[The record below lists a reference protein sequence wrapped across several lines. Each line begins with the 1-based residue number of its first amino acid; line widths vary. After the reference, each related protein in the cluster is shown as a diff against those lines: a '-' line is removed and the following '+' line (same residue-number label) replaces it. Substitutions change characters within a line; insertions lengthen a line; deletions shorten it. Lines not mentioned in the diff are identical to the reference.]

1 MSRNKGGFVELLFRT
16 IMPKVYGIGASV
28 VIIGAM
34 FKILHLPGAGP
45 MLGIG
50 LTTEAIIFFLSAFEP
65 RHAELDWT
73 KVYPE
78 LAEDYDGPTA
88 KPRIANKKGDGDSV
102 TKKLDHMLESSKIG
116 PELLDS
122 LGKGM
127 KNLADNVGQMSKL
140 SNAAV
145 ATEEYSQNVS
155 KASKALVDMSK
166 SYATTASAMSEMAG
180 ASTDAKEYHSQVQSI
195 TKNLGA
201 LNAVYEM
208 ELQDANS
215 HLKAMNKFYSNVASV
230 MESMEKA
237 GRGSEKF
244 SEELQKL
251 TGNLT
256 SLNRIYGSM
265 LSAMRGGGGS
275 GDSGGGESRPQQPQ
289 QQG

>member
-1 MSRNKGGFVELLFRT
+1 MSSKKGGFVELLFTT
-16 IMPKVYGIGASV
+16 IMPKVYGIGAAV
-28 VIIGAM
+28 VIVGAM
-34 FKILHLPGAGP
+34 FKILHFPGAAA

-65 RHAELDWT
+65 KHAELDWT

-78 LAEDYDGPTA
+78 LAEDFASPSA
-88 KPRIANKKGDGDSV
+88 KPRIANVSGKEESV

-116 PELLDS
+116 PELIES

-127 KNLADNVGQMSKL
+127 RNLSDNVGQMSKL

-145 ATEEYSQNVS
+145 ATEEYSKNVS
-155 KASKALVDMSK
+155 GASKALVDMSK
-166 SYATTASAMSEMAG
+166 SYATTASAMSQMASG
-180 ASTDAKEYHSQVQSI
+180 ATDAKEYHSQVQNI

-237 GRGSEKF
+237 GKGSEKF
-244 SEELQKL
+244 SDELHKL

-265 LSAMRGGGGS
+265 LTAMRGSSEGTAPTAQ
-275 GDSGGGESRPQQPQ
+275 PQQPQ
-289 QQG
+289 SQN